1 MLKPRH
7 GVSPFLRQLHGFMSR
22 SRRRQFYGVVGLMLL
37 GSIAELMAIGA
48 VVPFLAFLAGQVEGR
63 DFLGLT
69 LNLQTTTALFMVAAL
84 AAGGIRLALTWCSQR
99 FVLGLAHDLA
109 VEIQRRTLFQPYA
122 FHIARNSSE
131 AIATLQKVQDF
142 ASGVLLQVM
151 QALTAGVLSLFIVA
165 ALMWVDAGAAS
176 IAAVAVIVL
185 YGLVSLVT
193 RKRLRQNSE
202 LLGSA
207 YAERVQ
213 TIQESLGGIRDVIV
227 DHSQAA
233 HLDQFRRIDG
243 RFAIARANTAFIAS
257 APRFVIE
264 AVGMVVIA
272 ALALYLS
279 GREGSLAAAIPI
291 IGALA
296 LGAQRLLPMI
306 QQLYQAWTS
315 LTGNRSIMSQ
325 VASALELPMDENV
338 EALPTPLPLQ
348 SEIRLEHVSFAYP
361 ERAVAAVKD
370 ISLTIPKGSRVALI
384 GKTGSGKST
393 LADLLMGLL
402 EPDHGSIS
410 IDGVPLTGAKRAAWR
425 QTVAHVPQSIFLADT
440 SIARNI
446 SLSSPGQEID
456 LGRLVEAAKLA
467 QLDSFIETLPDGYET
482 RVGERGVR
490 LSGGQRQRLGIAR
503 AIYKDASVL
512 VLDEATNAL
521 DPETEAAV
529 MGALAQ
535 LGREGRTIIVIAHR
549 SSTIEASD
557 LLIRL
562 VDGRVESAGG
572 VAAPFGP
579 ATRAKAS

>member
-1 MLKPRH
+1 
-7 GVSPFLRQLHGFMSR
+7 MSR

-84 AAGGIRLALTWCSQR
+84 AAGGIRLALTWWSQR

-176 IAAVAVIVL
+176 IAGVAVIVL

-315 LTGNRSIMSQ
+315 LAGNRSIMSQ

-338 EALPTPLPLQ
+338 EALPAPLPLQ

-529 MGALAQ
+529 MGALDQ

-557 LLIRL
+557 LVIRL